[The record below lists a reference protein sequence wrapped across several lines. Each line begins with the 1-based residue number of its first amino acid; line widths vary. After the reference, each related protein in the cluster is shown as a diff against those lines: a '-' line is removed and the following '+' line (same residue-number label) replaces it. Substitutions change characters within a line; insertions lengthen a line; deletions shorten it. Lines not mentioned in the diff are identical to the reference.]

1 MENHNNLYRTML
13 FGLSILAGGQLGYA
27 TISADDA
34 SSSQVTASEQV
45 TTSEV
50 SSESE
55 QADQG
60 VSETTAP
67 VSQSTTT
74 VSSSQVD
81 EAELSS
87 SKTESTD
94 EQGGLSSRATT
105 PSTKVDHRS
114 GYVYAPEVSQ
124 ANGGWNWLEDGQP
137 YTGFRKYQGAYY
149 WFQNGIRQNNQ
160 WETAWGHKYYV
171 GANGRAV
178 QGTQWINGK
187 RYNFGTNGTF
197 YLRNDDVSGY
207 INVPGVGWRWLEKGQ
222 LYSGFRY
229 YMGAYY
235 WFQNGVRQN
244 NQWETAWGNKYYVG
258 ADGRAVQGLR
268 VINNQIYNFGTN
280 KTFYQRALPS
290 GYVNVSGLGWRWI
303 ENEQLFT
310 GFRHYKGSYY
320 WFENGV
326 RQNNQWET
334 AWGNKYYVGADGR
347 AVQGIVTINGVKHNF
362 GTNGTFYERAMPKQ
376 AAKPYYYSQ
385 WDKRWANT
393 WLSGGT
399 FGATG
404 CVPTSVAMVLKGS
417 YGVNVTPRQVGNQVS
432 QFHESYG
439 ASGLDLKTMV
449 NAYGHQAQ
457 SLSTANA
464 VKSAL
469 KQGKPVIFF
478 VNVGIGHAVVGY
490 GYNQGNTEIFDPY
503 NHQFYSGWNS
513 VDGILSKLSKDS
525 QDWDAGTPAFA
536 IN

>member
-1 MENHNNLYRTML
+1 MQNHSNLYRTMM
-13 FGLSILAGGQLGYA
+13 FGLSLLAGGQFAY
-27 TISADDA
+27 TSISADVNT
-34 SSSQVTASEQV
+34 SSSITSSEMRTSSEMSSEQIDQNASRI
-45 TTSEV
+45 TSSNE
-50 SSESE
+50 SSATDSLSDEEPSESSIF
-55 QADQG
+55 D
-60 VSETTAP
+60 SED
-67 VSQSTTT
+67 SQS
-74 VSSSQVD
+74 
-81 EAELSS
+81 ELSS
-87 SKTESTD
+87 RTVTKA
-94 EQGGLSSRATT
+94 SSINNQT
-105 PSTKVDHRS
+105 
-114 GYVYAPEVSQ
+114 GYINVPGV
-124 ANGGWNWLEDGQP
+124 GWRWLEKGQL
-137 YTGFRKYQGAYY
+137 YSGFRYYMGAYY
-149 WFQNGIRQNNQ
+149 WFQNGVRQNNQ

-171 GANGRAV
+171 GADGRAV

-244 NQWETAWGNKYYVG
+244 NQWETAWGHKYYVDG
-258 ADGRAVQGLR
+258 DGRAVQGLR

-334 AWGNKYYVGADGR
+334 AWGHKYYVDGDGR
-347 AVQGIVTINGVKHNF
+347 AVQGIVTIDGVKHNF
-362 GTNGTFYERAMPKQ
+362 GTNGTFYERDMPEKV
-376 AAKPYYYSQ
+376 AKPYYYSQ
-385 WDKRWANT
+385 WDKRWADT

-449 NAYGHQAQ
+449 NAYGHEAQ

>member
-1 MENHNNLYRTML
+1 MEKHNNLYRTML

-27 TISADDA
+27 TISADDT
-34 SSSQVTASEQV
+34 SSSQATTSEQV

-50 SSESE
+50 SSESPE
-55 QADQG
+55 QASQ
-60 VSETTAP
+60 SIPETTAP
-67 VSQSTTT
+67 VSQSTPT

-81 EAELSS
+81 EAEPSS
-87 SKTESTD
+87 SETESTE
-94 EQGGLSSRATT
+94 EQGGLSGRRATT
-105 PSTKVDHRS
+105 SSTKVDHRS

-149 WFQNGIRQNNQ
+149 WFQNGVRQNNQ
-160 WETAWGHKYYV
+160 WETAWGH
-171 GANGRAV
+171 
-178 QGTQWINGK
+178 
-187 RYNFGTNGTF
+187 
-197 YLRNDDVSGY
+197 
-207 INVPGVGWRWLEKGQ
+207 
-222 LYSGFRY
+222 
-229 YMGAYY
+229 
-235 WFQNGVRQN
+235 
-244 NQWETAWGNKYYVG
+244 KYYVG

-290 GYVNVSGLGWRWI
+290 GYVNVAGLGWRWI

-362 GTNGTFYERAMPKQ
+362 GTNGTFYERDMPKKV
-376 AAKPYYYSQ
+376 AKPYYYSQ
-385 WDKRWANT
+385 WDKRWSNT

-503 NHQFYSGWNS
+503 DHQFYSGWNS